1 VTKKLGEV
9 CNTTNETKIFFNC
22 CAETWDDHC
31 EQASRKITAIV
42 TLAGVTEESRVADIA
57 CGTGVLFPEIL
68 SRKPGLLLGVD
79 LSDKMIEKARSKF
92 SDPRLHLIASDCFKV
107 QETGFDAVLIY
118 NAYPHFPDKAR
129 LAKHMAEML
138 RTGGRL
144 MVAHSE
150 SRDAVNGHHVGKEIS
165 RISWSLQP
173 AEEEAAKFAEEFRID
188 MMADTD
194 DIYFFSGTKK

>member
-1 VTKKLGEV
+1 MTKKLGEIW
-9 CNTTNETKIFFNC
+9 NTTKETKIFFNC

-31 EQASRKITAIV
+31 ERSSCKIAAIV
-42 TLAGVTEESRVADIA
+42 TLAGVAQGSRVADIA

-92 SDPRLHLIASDCFKV
+92 SDPHLRLMASDCFEV
-107 QETGFDAVLIY
+107 QETGFDVILLY

-150 SRDAVNGHHVGKEIS
+150 SRDAVNSHHVGKEVS
-165 RISWSLQP
+165 RISWSLQS
-173 AEEEAAKFAEEFRID
+173 AEEEAAKFAEKFCID
-188 MMADTD
+188 MIADTNN
-194 DIYFFSGTKK
+194 IYFFSGIRK